1 MKKLSQLKEGDILYE
16 YDLNKRFLNILYV
29 IKPNYYRE
37 RVEYTPLIVSDLEE
51 YAIDDEGDGIMIWFP
66 KHYDLDKLI
75 LVRYNENMWS
85 IFSTDYNAIEQLV
98 GKNDFDLNVMFDIA
112 LDMFDQRELDLRED
126 HVYIKNDF

>member
-37 RVEYTPLIVSDLEE
+37 RVEYTPLIVSDPEE

-85 IFSTDYNAIEQLV
+85 IFSTDYNAIEPLV
-98 GKNDFDLNVMFDIA
+98 GKNDFDLNIMFDTA

-126 HVYIKNDF
+126 HVYIESDF